1 VARHRAQALQRPH
14 LIAVK
19 PIDDEPHA
27 RQQKISR
34 IAPCGA
40 WAHIALTHQLI
51 EIKP

>member
-1 VARHRAQALQRPH
+1 

-27 RQQKISR
+27 MPQRIS
-34 IAPCGA
+34 PLPLCGA
-40 WAHIALTHQLI
+40 WARIALTQQLI

>member
-1 VARHRAQALQRPH
+1 MARRRAQAIQPPH

-34 IAPCGA
+34 INPCGA
-40 WAHIALTHQLI
+40 WAHLALTQQLI